1 MDQTNTSVQKKNEL
15 TDNISRFHSHK
26 AQDAC
31 TDTNPSCQCAIW
43 TKKHCTRALARAER
57 EVSTGR
63 PDWTRC
69 RQEGG
74 QCGFKPDANIH
85 GCHWRRSS
93 CGPASDR
100 MRVPGRDVAGGGVQ
114 ERSTKAA
121 GMPKCL
127 GVVGGGGEARK
138 QEEV

>member
-43 TKKHCTRALARAER
+43 TKKLCTRALARAER

-63 PDWTRC
+63 PV
-69 RQEGG
+69 
-74 QCGFKPDANIH
+74 KPD
-85 GCHWRRSS
+85 
-93 CGPASDR
+93 
-100 MRVPGRDVAGGGVQ
+100 
-114 ERSTKAA
+114 K
-121 GMPKCL
+121 
-127 GVVGGGGEARK
+127 VGGIIVPIL
-138 QEEV
+138 Q